1 MPKGDREVLDVVVER
16 AADAV
21 EAISRGGI
29 DAAMAVY
36 NRSEE

>member
-1 MPKGDREVLDVVVER
+1 MVER

-21 EAISRGGI
+21 EAIARDGI